1 VLPNSGSANRIL
13 SNRATVSSTRVNL
26 PNVCRLVS
34 LAATHVVI
42 SILLFMPSSPAQT
55 SGVTELEVARTA
67 RQDVTRI
74 AALAE
79 VHAAFSWFRSHARD
93 LIDEQMELTRIPAP
107 PFGEQER
114 AEWLRKR
121 FLDLGLVNV
130 KIDRIGNVIGL
141 RPGSESRAKK
151 VVCIS
156 AHIDTV
162 FPEGTP
168 LKVRREADRLYGPG
182 ISDNA
187 AGLMGLLATAEALN
201 AVDIKTQTPILFVG
215 NVGEE
220 GEGDVRGMRYLF
232 GESEWGDAIQYSL
245 VIDGA
250 GTDSIVTQALGSK
263 RFQITVNGPGGHS
276 WSDFGL
282 PNPIVALARAIDEFS
297 RVTVPSDPKTSFNI
311 GVISGGTSVNSIPET
326 ASMKVD
332 LRSASSEE
340 IAKLE
345 KQLRT
350 ALDNS
355 ITETSMS
362 PSRRRRDGNP
372 VLSYEMKLIGNRP
385 AAELKPNSRLLAV
398 IQAVDQQLGNSARLQ
413 RASTDA
419 NIPLSM
425 GKEAVAI
432 GAGGSGG
439 GAHTLHEWFDPATR
453 DVGLKRILLSTLT
466 LTGAAPTSK
475 KK

>member
-1 VLPNSGSANRIL
+1 
-13 SNRATVSSTRVNL
+13 
-26 PNVCRLVS
+26 
-34 LAATHVVI
+34 
-42 SILLFMPSSPAQT
+42 MPSSPAQT
-55 SGVTELEVARTA
+55 SGIEPELTRAA
-67 RQDVTRI
+67 RQDVARV
-74 AALAE
+74 AALPE
-79 VHAAFSWFRSHARD
+79 VHAAFNWFRSHSRD
-93 LIDEQMELTRIPAP
+93 LIDEQMELTKIPAP
-107 PFGEQER
+107 PFGEHER
-114 AEWLRKR
+114 AEWLKNR
-121 FLDLGLVNV
+121 FVELGLVNV
-130 KIDRIGNVIGL
+130 EIDEIGNVIGL
-141 RPGSESRAKK
+141 RPGTESKPKK
-151 VVCIS
+151 VLCLS

-162 FPEGTP
+162 FPGGTP
-168 LKVRREADRLYGPG
+168 LKVRREADRLFGPG

-187 AGLMGLLATAEALN
+187 AGVMGLLATAEALKG
-201 AVDIKTQTPILFVG
+201 ADVKTQMPILFVG

-220 GEGDVRGMRYLF
+220 GEGDVRGMRHLF
-232 GESEWGDAIQYSL
+232 GESEWSNIIQYSL

-263 RFQITVNGPGGHS
+263 RFQVTVNGPGGHS
-276 WSDFGL
+276 WSDFGT
-282 PNPIVALARAIDEFS
+282 PNPIVALARAVDEFS
-297 RVTVPSDPKTSFNI
+297 RIQVPNDPKTTFNI

-326 ASMKVD
+326 TTMKVD
-332 LRSASSEE
+332 LRSASADE

-350 ALDNS
+350 ALDNA
-355 ITETSMS
+355 IMETSMS

-398 IQAVDQQLGNSARLQ
+398 IQAVDQQLGNAARLQ

-432 GAGGSGG
+432 GAGGAGG
-439 GAHTLHEWFDPATR
+439 GAHTLHEWFDPTNR
-453 DVGLKRILLSTLT
+453 DLGLKRILLSAVT
-466 LTGAAPTSK
+466 LTGVAPSAK